1 MGKRKTNRNKDIVQ
15 QGLVNVNGIIIIK
28 PFSHYDTKR

>member
-1 MGKRKTNRNKDIVQ
+1 MGKRKTKTNKNVNQ
-15 QGLVNVNGIIIIK
+15 QGLLTVNGIIIFK